1 MIRSTK
7 VTTQFINTG
16 KQKLLREIR
25 EEYRRGL
32 EFFINELWS
41 YDEIP
46 LFLPKEVIN
55 NFTSWLSK
63 RMLQCCAKQASGIV
77 RGVRKKQ
84 QERLYRIKKL
94 MKEGKREE
102 AKHLQR
108 IYDTTKITKPVINNF
123 EMALSPQIV
132 SAISFNSDTSFEG
145 WITLTSIGNKI
156 KLQLPFN
163 KNKHFN
169 RLLKRGG
176 SLKNSIKI
184 GKKHITFVMELP
196 DSKEKTEGSIVG
208 LDIGQTTL
216 ISVSDGQAVG
226 TDPHGHTMKSICDK
240 LARKKKGSKGF
251 LRAQK
256 HRDNFIHYCINQIDW
271 KNIKT
276 LRIEKIRNLRFKKR
290 ISKSLSGWVSS
301 RILDLLKVKCE
312 DSGVRVVEISPT
324 YTSQRCSKCG
334 WVQKANRTGKVF
346 RCKSCGYTDDADMNA
361 ARNISFTLP
370 EVDWSKK
377 QNRKGFYWN
386 SSYCASSDTSL

>member
-1 MIRSTK
+1 
-7 VTTQFINTG
+7 
-16 KQKLLREIR
+16 
-25 EEYRRGL
+25 
-32 EFFINELWS
+32 
-41 YDEIP
+41 
-46 LFLPKEVIN
+46 
-55 NFTSWLSK
+55 
-63 RMLQCCAKQASGIV
+63 
-77 RGVRKKQ
+77 
-84 QERLYRIKKL
+84 

-102 AKHLQR
+102 VKHLQR

-123 EMALSPQIV
+123 EMELSPQIV

-169 RLLKRGG
+169 RLLKRVG

-196 DSKEKTEGSIVG
+196 DSKEKTGGSVVG

-216 ISVSDGQAVG
+216 ISVSDGQAVE

-276 LRIEKIRNLRFKKR
+276 LRIEKIRSLRFKKEF
-290 ISKSLSGWVSS
+290 LNLYPG
-301 RILDLLKVKCE
+301 
-312 DSGVRVVEISPT
+312 
-324 YTSQRCSKCG
+324 
-334 WVQKANRTGKVF
+334 
-346 RCKSCGYTDDADMNA
+346 
-361 ARNISFTLP
+361 
-370 EVDWSKK
+370 
-377 QNRKGFYWN
+377 GFPQEF
-386 SSYCASSDTSL
+386 